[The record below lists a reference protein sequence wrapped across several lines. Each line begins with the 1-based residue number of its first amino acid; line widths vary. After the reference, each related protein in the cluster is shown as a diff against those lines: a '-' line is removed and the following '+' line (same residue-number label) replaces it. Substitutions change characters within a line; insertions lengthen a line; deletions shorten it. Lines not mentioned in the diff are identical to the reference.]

1 MLDAPK
7 PFWIMTG
14 IALLIIAVPVGLRI
28 YNPMQGLR
36 LGAGEISVSLD
47 AVQQNVDAAQAT
59 VQKLRQQAES
69 QRQEILQ
76 LEQRL
81 RDEQTQNQQLLAE
94 IQKVPQAPV
103 ALRNAAVALQERA
116 SRPLPPI
123 TQVDPKLLA
132 EAQQHLDL
140 AKQAAYKLSAIKK

>member
-1 MLDAPK
+1 
-7 PFWIMTG
+7 
-14 IALLIIAVPVGLRI
+14 
-28 YNPMQGLR
+28 MQNLK

-59 VQKLRQQAES
+59 IQTLRQQAET

-81 RDEQTQNQQLLAE
+81 RDEQTQNQQLLAQ

-103 ALRNAAVALQERA
+103 ALKNAIAAFQERA

-123 TQVDPKLLA
+123 TQVDPKLIA

-140 AKQAAYKLSAIKK
+140 AKQAAYRLSATNK